1 VNERKSYH
9 RVWLL
14 GTVVLV
20 VLALLALAVLEGPRE
35 RLALVGC
42 AVAEAWLTVT
52 VVRSWLFLLGY
63 RRFWWWRR

>member
-1 VNERKSYH
+1 MNERKSYH

-20 VLALLALAVLEGPRE
+20 VLALVALAVLEGPRE

-42 AVAEAWLTVT
+42 AVAEVWLTVT